1 MGGSS
6 TATAS
11 ASKQLCE
18 RLSRNRPLP
27 IKARWIRE
35 QAQQQLKEELG
46 FDTSRADPGKDCVA
60 TH

>member
-1 MGGSS
+1 VRAAEQESPS
-6 TATAS
+6 I
-11 ASKQLCE
+11 
-18 RLSRNRPLP
+18 